1 MPWWRAAPP
10 VTAFSG
16 PPQEAE
22 PLQLTTTTITTS
34 PGTNL
39 TLVVTQSPTEE
50 NHEKDPDIIPQVYN
64 LRRLLSEESANATVS
79 FDDLVPKLDQ
89 APDGII
95 LPHPNGTEHNTTS
108 SLK

>member
-1 MPWWRAAPP
+1 MLFSSLMPWFRAAPP

-16 PPQEAE
+16 PPQAE
-22 PLQLTTTTITTS
+22 PLHLTTTTITTS

-39 TLVVTQSPTEE
+39 TLVVTRSPTKED
-50 NHEKDPDIIPQVYN
+50 DPDTIPQVYN
-64 LRRLLSEESANATVS
+64 LRRLLSEEGANATAS
-79 FDDLVPKLDQ
+79 FDDFVPELDQ

-95 LPHPNGTEHNTTS
+95 LHNTTS